1 MAADL
6 GVFLDRAA
14 RTPFEYGAHDCSL
27 MLADW
32 LIENGHPDPAADLRG
47 AYSTALGCKRLIKRR
62 GGLVAVVEACVAKAG
77 LPCTVAP
84 KVGDIGVIETMT
96 LEGLQMVGAICTG
109 PRWAMLGVG
118 GLISIT
124 ASPVAAWAV

>member
-1 MAADL
+1 
-6 GVFLDRAA
+6 
-14 RTPFEYGAHDCSL
+14 

-47 AYSTALGCKRLIKRR
+47 AYSTALGCKRLVRRR
-62 GGLVAVVEACVAKAG
+62 GGLVAVVAACVAKPD
-77 LPCTVAP
+77 LPRTIAP
-84 KVGDIGVIETMT
+84 KVADIGVIETMT

-109 PRWAMLGVG
+109 PRWAMLGVK
-118 GLISIT
+118 GLVSVT